1 MTPLNSKHL
10 KVKYIITL
18 ALLSSPGTSLSE
30 TFFCAHDFINSTS
43 ISTFTRHGSQF
54 IKKSTYLK
62 NTSSH
67 EFQIIHEDGKSL
79 YLMGNINSRG
89 TGTGIGASFTLIDK
103 LNGDY
108 SAIYLGSV
116 SGESSTVYY
125 GQCIKE

>member
-1 MTPLNSKHL
+1 MTPLNSNHL

-30 TFFCAHDFINSTS
+30 TFFCAHDFINSTR
-43 ISTFTRHGSQF
+43 ISTFTRHDSQF
-54 IKKSTYLK
+54 IEKSTFLK

-67 EFQIIHEDGKSL
+67 EVQIIHEDGKSL
-79 YLMGNINSRG
+79 YLMVNINSR
-89 TGTGIGASFTLIDK
+89 GTGIGASFTLIDK
-103 LNGDY
+103 LNGNY

>member
-1 MTPLNSKHL
+1 MNLLNNYL
-10 KVKYIITL
+10 KEKYVITFS
-18 ALLSSPGTSLSE
+18 LLLFPAITLSE
-30 TFFCAHDFINSTS
+30 TFFCAYDFINSTS

-54 IKKSTYLK
+54 IEKSTFLK

-67 EFQIIHEDGKSL
+67 EVQIIHEDGKSL
-79 YLMGNINSRG
+79 YLMGNINSR
-89 TGTGIGASFTLIDK
+89 GTGIGASFTLIDK

-116 SGESSTVYY
+116 SGESSAVYY